1 MRVTGLLA
9 AAVLAVLLSGCGDS
23 DVAFHGKD
31 ITGVMDDLSFTLTD
45 ENGDTVSEAI
55 VDDKAVVLF
64 FGYTHCPDFC
74 PMTLTLLAQAMNKLS
89 EQEREQL
96 RVLFVSVDP
105 ARDTPALLKEYTEYF
120 GPEVIGLTGNKDQL
134 DDVTK
139 RYRTAYGYGD
149 KDAEGNYEVSHGLAM
164 YGFDKSGQVRL
175 LMRND
180 QPVEQVAEDLKTLT
194 DL

>member
-1 MRVTGLLA
+1 MRITGLLIA
-9 AAVLAVLLSGCGDS
+9 LFAVLLVGCGESRVD
-23 DVAFHGKD
+23 FHGKD
-31 ITGVMDDLSFTLTD
+31 ITGVMEDLSFTLTD
-45 ENGDTVSEAI
+45 ENGDTVDASI
-55 VDDKAVVLF
+55 VDNKAVVLF
-64 FGYTHCPDFC
+64 FGYTHCPDYC
-74 PMTLTLLAQAMNKLS
+74 PMTLTLLAQAMNTLS

-105 ARDTPALLKEYTEYF
+105 ERDTPALLKEYTAYF

-149 KDAEGNYEVSHGLAM
+149 KDEQGNYEVSHGLAM

-194 DL
+194 NL

>member
-1 MRVTGLLA
+1 MRITGLLIT
-9 AAVLAVLLSGCGDS
+9 LFAVLLVGCGESRVD
-23 DVAFHGKD
+23 FHGKD

-45 ENGDTVSEAI
+45 ENGDTVNASI
-55 VDDKAVVLF
+55 VDNKAVVLF
-64 FGYTHCPDFC
+64 FGYTHCPDYC
-74 PMTLTLLAQAMNKLS
+74 PMTLTLLAQAMNTLS

-105 ARDTPALLKEYTEYF
+105 ERDTPSLLKEYTAYF
-120 GPEVIGLTGNKDQL
+120 GPEVIGLTGTKDQL

-149 KDAEGNYEVSHGLAM
+149 KDEQGNYEVSHGLAM

-180 QPVEQVAEDLKTLT
+180 QPVEQVADDLKALT
-194 DL
+194 NL

>member
-1 MRVTGLLA
+1 MRITGLLIT
-9 AAVLAVLLSGCGDS
+9 LFAVLLVGCGESRVD
-23 DVAFHGKD
+23 FHGKD

-45 ENGDTVSEAI
+45 ENGDTVNASI
-55 VDDKAVVLF
+55 VDNKAVVLF
-64 FGYTHCPDFC
+64 FGYTHCPDYC
-74 PMTLTLLAQAMNKLS
+74 PMTLTLLAQAMNTLS

-105 ARDTPALLKEYTEYF
+105 ERDTPSLLKEYTAYF
-120 GPEVIGLTGNKDQL
+120 GPEVIGLTGTKDQL

-149 KDAEGNYEVSHGLAM
+149 KDEQGNYEVSHGLAM
-164 YGFDKSGQVRL
+164 YGFDKSGKVRL

-180 QPVEQVAEDLKTLT
+180 QPVEQVAEDLKALT
-194 DL
+194 NL

>member
-1 MRVTGLLA
+1 MRITGLLIT
-9 AAVLAVLLSGCGDS
+9 LFAVLLVGCGESRVD
-23 DVAFHGKD
+23 FHGKD

-45 ENGDTVSEAI
+45 ENGDTVNASI
-55 VDDKAVVLF
+55 VDNKAVVLF
-64 FGYTHCPDFC
+64 FGYTHCPDYC
-74 PMTLTLLAQAMNKLS
+74 PMTLTLLAQAMNTLS

-105 ARDTPALLKEYTEYF
+105 ERDTPSLLKEYTAYF
-120 GPEVIGLTGNKDQL
+120 GPEVIGLTGTKDQL

-149 KDAEGNYEVSHGLAM
+149 KDEQGNYEVSHGLAM

-180 QPVEQVAEDLKTLT
+180 QPVEQVAEDLKALT
-194 DL
+194 NL

>member
-1 MRVTGLLA
+1 MRITGLLIA
-9 AAVLAVLLSGCGDS
+9 LFAVLLVGCGESRVD
-23 DVAFHGKD
+23 FHGKD
-31 ITGVMDDLSFTLTD
+31 ITGVMEDLSFTLTD
-45 ENGDTVSEAI
+45 ENGDTVNESI
-55 VDDKAVVLF
+55 VDNKAVVLF
-64 FGYTHCPDFC
+64 FGYTHCPDYF
-74 PMTLTLLAQAMNKLS
+74 PMTLTLLALAMNTLS
-89 EQEREQL
+89 EEEREQL

-105 ARDTPALLKEYTEYF
+105 ERDTQALLKEYTAYF

-149 KDAEGNYEVSHGLAM
+149 KDEQGNYEVSHGLAM

-180 QPVEQVAEDLKTLT
+180 QPVEQVADDLKALT

>member
-1 MRVTGLLA
+1 MRIPG
-9 AAVLAVLLSGCGDS
+9 VLIALFAVLLVGCGESRVD
-23 DVAFHGKD
+23 FHGKD

-45 ENGDTVSEAI
+45 ENGDTVTESI
-55 VDDKAVVLF
+55 VDGKAVVLF
-64 FGYTHCPDFC
+64 FGYTHCPDYC
-74 PMTLTLLAQAMNKLS
+74 PMTLTLLAQAMNTLS

-96 RVLFVSVDP
+96 RVLFISVDP
-105 ARDTPALLKEYTEYF
+105 ERDTPALLKEYTDYF
-120 GPEVIGLTGNKDQL
+120 GPEVIGLTGSKDQL

-149 KDAEGNYEVSHGLAM
+149 KDEEGNYEVSHGLAM
-164 YGFDKSGQVRL
+164 YGFDKSGRVRL

-180 QPVEQVAEDLKTLT
+180 QPVEQVADDLKALT

>member
-1 MRVTGLLA
+1 MRLTGLLV
-9 AAVLAVLLSGCGDS
+9 AVCTVLLVGCGESRVD
-23 DVAFHGKD
+23 FHGKD
-31 ITGVMDDLSFTLTD
+31 ITGVMEDLSFTLTS
-45 ENGDTVSEAI
+45 ENGNTVSEEI
-55 VDDKAVVLF
+55 VEDKAVVLF

-74 PMTLTLLAQAMNKLS
+74 PMTLTLLAQAMNTLS

-105 ARDTPALLKEYTEYF
+105 ERDTPALLKEYTAYF
-120 GPEVIGLTGNKDQL
+120 GPEVIGLTGDKDQL
-134 DDVTK
+134 DDITK

-149 KDAEGNYEVSHGLAM
+149 KDEDGNYEVSHGLAM
-164 YGFDKSGQVRL
+164 YGFDKSGKVRL

-180 QPVEQVAEDLKTLT
+180 QPVEQVADDLRALT

>member
-1 MRVTGLLA
+1 MRITGLLIA
-9 AAVLAVLLSGCGDS
+9 LFAVLLVGCGESRVD
-23 DVAFHGKD
+23 FHGKD
-31 ITGVMDDLSFTLTD
+31 ITGVMEDLSFTLTD
-45 ENGDTVSEAI
+45 ENGDTVNESI
-55 VDDKAVVLF
+55 VDNKAVVLF
-64 FGYTHCPDFC
+64 FGYTHCPDYC
-74 PMTLTLLAQAMNKLS
+74 PMTLTLLAQAMNTLS

-105 ARDTPALLKEYTEYF
+105 ERDTPALLKEYTAYF

-149 KDAEGNYEVSHGLAM
+149 KDEQGNYEVSHGLAM

-180 QPVEQVAEDLKTLT
+180 QPVEQVADDLKALT

>member
-1 MRVTGLLA
+1 MRITGLLIT
-9 AAVLAVLLSGCGDS
+9 LFAVLLVGCGESRVD
-23 DVAFHGKD
+23 FHGKD

-45 ENGDTVSEAI
+45 ENGDTVNASI
-55 VDDKAVVLF
+55 VDNKAVVLF
-64 FGYTHCPDFC
+64 FGYTHCPDYC
-74 PMTLTLLAQAMNKLS
+74 PMTLTLLAQAMNTLS

-105 ARDTPALLKEYTEYF
+105 ERDTPSLLKEYTAYF
-120 GPEVIGLTGNKDQL
+120 GPEVIGLTGTKDQL

-149 KDAEGNYEVSHGLAM
+149 KDEQGNYEVSHGLAM
-164 YGFDKSGQVRL
+164 YGFDKSGKVRL

>member
-1 MRVTGLLA
+1 MRIPGLLIA
-9 AAVLAVLLSGCGDS
+9 LFAVLLAGCGES
-23 DVAFHGKD
+23 PVAFHGKD

-45 ENGDTVSEAI
+45 ENGDTVTESI

-64 FGYTHCPDFC
+64 FGYTHCPDYC
-74 PMTLTLLAQAMNKLS
+74 PMTLTLLAQAMNTLS

-96 RVLFVSVDP
+96 RVLFISVDP
-105 ARDTPALLKEYTEYF
+105 ERDTPALLKEYTDYF
-120 GPEVIGLTGNKDQL
+120 GPEVIGLTGSKDQL

-149 KDAEGNYEVSHGLAM
+149 KDEDGNYEVSHGLAM
-164 YGFDKSGQVRL
+164 YGFDKSGRVRL

-180 QPVEQVAEDLKTLT
+180 QPVEQVADDLKALT